1 MRNPFIPL
9 RIAEIKNSTYYPGNK
24 ENKLPSFIVTK
35 LGEKVIRAGIV
46 GTVVDKYVNEEMTY
60 CRLLVNDETDDII
73 VKAFR
78 DLVNE
83 AVKIDI
89 GNIIFVVG
97 KIKES
102 NYRYIIAEIIKK
114 VNFKFE
120 AFFKLKIAERI
131 KRNSYKV
138 EEILKLSNV
147 LSYNELLEEAKK
159 RFELD
164 EIEINEIL
172 KNKSVENLEDNIF
185 KIIENFSSE
194 EGISLSEILSLVNI
208 DKEKLIKIIDSLL
221 ESGKIYEFKPG
232 KYKIIK

>member
-9 RIAEIKNSTYYPGNK
+9 RIAEIKNSTYYAGNK

-46 GTVVDKYVNEEMTY
+46 GTVVDKYVNDEMTY
-60 CRLLVNDETDDII
+60 CRLIVNDETDDIV

-89 GNIIFVVG
+89 GNIVFVVG
-97 KIKES
+97 KIRES
-102 NYRYIIAEIIKK
+102 NYRYINAELIKK
-114 VNFKFE
+114 VDFKFE
-120 AFFKLKIAERI
+120 AFFKLKVIERI

-138 EEILKLSNV
+138 EEILKLSNI
-147 LSYNELLEEAKK
+147 LSYSELLEEAKK
-159 RFELD
+159 RFEMD
-164 EIEINEIL
+164 EIEVSEVL
-172 KNKSVENLEDNIF
+172 KNKGIENLEDNVL

-208 DKEKLIKIIDSLL
+208 DKEKLTQIIDSLL
-221 ESGKIYEFKPG
+221 ESGKIYEYKPG